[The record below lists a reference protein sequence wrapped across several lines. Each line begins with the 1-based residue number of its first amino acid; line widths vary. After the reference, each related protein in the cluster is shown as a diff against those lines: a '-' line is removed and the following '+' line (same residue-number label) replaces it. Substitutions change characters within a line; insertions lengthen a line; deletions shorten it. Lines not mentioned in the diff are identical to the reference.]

1 MKNTAVGLY
10 LILSQI
16 GFLLFGV
23 VWAIVAMMSF
33 MMFDQPEAL
42 KDPVTISVF
51 LFVWL
56 YPVGYL
62 GSMIASWVLYHKRK
76 FRSAAWINA
85 LPLIWVLA
93 IVGAL
98 TFL

>member
-1 MKNTAVGLY
+1 MKNTKVGLY

-23 VWAIVAMMSF
+23 LWAIVAMMSF

-42 KDPVTISVF
+42 KDPVTLSVF

-56 YPVGYL
+56 YPVGFL
-62 GSMIASWVLYHKRK
+62 GSMIASWILYHKRK
-76 FRSAAWINA
+76 FRWAAWINS
-85 LPLIWVLA
+85 LPLIWVLV
-93 IVGAL
+93 IGGTL